1 MEKGDRVFING
12 NICGVNYRDEIATI
26 INTNKTNCKPGLSV
40 VFDDDTYNIGIVIVE
55 SFMTLI

>member
-1 MEKGDRVFING
+1 MEQEYYCV
-12 NICGVNYRDEIATI
+12 ICGVNYRDEIATI